1 MSRRF
6 QTLTFLLVMLAPI
19 IARSQSNGPRLID
32 EFGRINSE
40 EATARL
46 QNATVELE
54 NRLPDHPDSKLEFV
68 IYKGQKQ
75 SIGEPY
81 LTFGRHKAYLAA
93 THFDT
98 DRIVSTIC
106 ETSPKPYT
114 QIWLIDSLSQKH
126 ACRPAEIRITA
137 TTLFVTSYA
146 PNDRYALGSCCLI
159 DEVGYVA
166 SMETVKAFAHFVS
179 AIPRSTAYVVVYG
192 GTNVYGLSI
201 PPGPEKMVRR
211 LDRQSFVAR
220 LGGDVRQQ
228 MSASGVDRS
237 RVISL
242 NGGYRDTSASID
254 LWIIPPGGKR
264 PKPTPNYFRRTK
276 PRASTARHH

>member
-1 MSRRF
+1 
-6 QTLTFLLVMLAPI
+6 MLAPI

-68 IYKGQKQ
+68 IYKGQNQ

-114 QIWLIDSLSQKH
+114 QIWLIDSLAQKH
-126 ACRPAEIRITA
+126 ACRPEEIRITT
-137 TTLFVTSYA
+137 TTLFVTSDA
-146 PNDRYALGSCCLI
+146 PNDEYAPGTCCLI
-159 DEVGYVA
+159 DGVGYAA
-166 SMETVKAFAHFVS
+166 SMETVRAFAHFVNAHPGS
-179 AIPRSTAYVVVYG
+179 IACVVVYG
-192 GTNVYGLSI
+192 GTNVYGLI
-201 PPGPEKMVRR
+201 VPPGPEKMVRR
-211 LDRQSFVAR
+211 LDPQSFVAK
-220 LGGDVRQQ
+220 LGGDVRRQL
-228 MSASGVDRS
+228 MASVDQS
-237 RVISL
+237 RIISL